1 MTDQEVAKGPE
12 IRVVDNGRYRK
23 IVLKCVV
30 DNAEQ
35 LSVNF
40 TVYGEPNPN

>member
-1 MTDQEVAKGPE
+1 MTDEEVAKGPE
-12 IRVVDNGRYRK
+12 ITVVDNGRNNE